1 MTAAAG
7 FHPCRDDA
15 GRRVLIRHSSV
26 PTQTATWTDPGALA
40 CFLPNGDAPSMLN
53 GVPMAPWS
61 PPKAPGTWEALAAGV
76 ALDEPPFARP
86 AGLEPAAGVVLV
98 ETDGRVWLAQPS
110 NSFGGAAHVL
120 RKGRLNAGSTLAA
133 TALREAWEE
142 LGLLAELTDQLVD
155 VPRSVT
161 YTRYYVGKRI
171 DGTPTC
177 MQWESQGVVLCP
189 PARLPALLNGP
200 HDGPL
205 VAALL
210 RYLGA
215 GR

>member
-1 MTAAAG
+1 MTATYHAR
-7 FHPCRDDA
+7 RDDA
-15 GRRVLIRHSSV
+15 GRRVLIRHPST
-26 PTQTATWTDPGALA
+26 PTPPASWSDPAAVAL
-40 CFLPNGDAPSMLN
+40 FVPNGPAPAVLN
-53 GVPMAPWS
+53 GIAMTPWS
-61 PPKAPGTWEALAAGV
+61 PSEAAGAWEALGSAQP
-76 ALDEPPFARP
+76 LDEPPFAVP
-86 AGLEPAAGVVLV
+86 AGLKPAAGVVLI
-98 ETDGRVWLAQPS
+98 EPDLRVFLAHPS
-110 NSFGGAAHVL
+110 NGFGGVAHVVP
-120 RKGRLNAGSTLAA
+120 KGRIDPGGTSAA

-171 DGTPTC
+171 DGSPSC
-177 MQWESQGVVLCP
+177 MQWESQAVVLCP